1 MRWLNRGRS
10 VAVSAQHHPIRTNL
24 GGRERSREGGREGG
38 REGRRRE
45 GGREEREEGEW
56 ERKEEEKQVHKGC
69 DASQQ

>member
-24 GGRERSREGGREGG
+24 GGRERSREGGREG
-38 REGRRRE
+38 REEKGRRE
-45 GGREEREEGEW
+45 GG
-56 ERKEEEKQVHKGC
+56 KEEEKQVHKGC